1 MKKRNVFVATC
12 VTLMLVTGCSAQK
25 GEVSSAV
32 PTQIVST
39 SIAES
44 TLDVSST
51 KNAEN
56 RMDEE
61 ESTLTGTISDIKDF
75 MFIITDGDGVDY
87 VLSFCQRRRYSF
99 CCLHRKIGRN
109 RSIHW
114 NCDFCDKKV
123 AGLIVNWKYFGLV
136 KEERTVYREGV
147 IMAPFAT

>member
-75 MFIITDGDGVDY
+75 TFLALKEKNQKDY
-87 VLSFCQRRRYSF
+87 LLS
-99 CCLHRKIGRN
+99 
-109 RSIHW
+109 
-114 NCDFCDKKV
+114 KKEIQF
-123 AGLIVNWKYFGLV
+123 LLFTQENWKKQKHSL
-136 KEERTVYREGV
+136 EL
-147 IMAPFAT
+147 